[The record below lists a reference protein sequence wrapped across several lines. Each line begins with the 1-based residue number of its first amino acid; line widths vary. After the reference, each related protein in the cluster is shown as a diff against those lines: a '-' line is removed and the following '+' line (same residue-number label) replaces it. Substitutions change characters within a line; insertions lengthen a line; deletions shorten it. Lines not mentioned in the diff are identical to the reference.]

1 MSIAMLLDMAQGTYG
16 DQVAVG
22 SRHGG
27 GLTFD
32 DLARK
37 AAGGAALI
45 RASGA
50 ERVAFVGVNGPT
62 FPVLLFAS
70 ALAGTP
76 IAPLNYRLS
85 QEQLVELVAELGS
98 PYLVVDPQF
107 RDAVADT
114 GCTVI
119 GSDEWMAAA
128 GEAEPAE
135 AADVDDEETAVL
147 LFTSGTTSKPKKV
160 VLRHSNLVSYV
171 LQTVDFASADPDDAI
186 LVSVPPYHVAGVGT
200 VLTNLYAGRRMAY
213 LPNFSAPA
221 WLETVRSER
230 ITSSMLVPTMLVRIV
245 EELQGEPSG
254 ITHLRSLA
262 YGGARMPGH
271 VLEAALL
278 AFPDTGFVN
287 AYGLTETSSTI
298 AVLGPDDHRE
308 AMASSDPHVRTRLQ
322 SAGRPVP
329 GIEIQVRDEAGEVLG
344 AGAHGELW
352 VRGPQVSGEYEGIGS
367 VLDEDGWFPTRD
379 GAYVDEDGYL
389 FIIGRSDDT
398 IIRGGENIAPAE
410 IEEVLGRHPQLRDCA
425 VFGAPDDEWGERIV
439 AVVVPQEGETPDAEE
454 VRSYVRERL
463 RGSRTPDDVV
473 FWEELPYTVT
483 GKLLRGELAKQV
495 LMGRGLSS
503 AASGQQ

>member
-1 MSIAMLLDMAQGTYG
+1 MSIAMLLDMASGAYG
-16 DQVAVG
+16 DRVAIG
-22 SRHGG
+22 SRHGE
-27 GLTFD
+27 GLTYED
-32 DLARK
+32 VARR
-37 AAGGAALI
+37 AAGGASLI
-45 RASGA
+45 RATGA
-50 ERVAFVGVNGPT
+50 ERVAFVGLNGPT

-70 ALAGTP
+70 AMAGAA

-85 QEQLVELVAELGS
+85 REQLAELIAELGS
-98 PYLVVDPQF
+98 PYLVVDEAF

-119 GSDEWMAAA
+119 TSEEWMASAA
-128 GEAEPAE
+128 AAEPAE
-135 AADVDDEETAVL
+135 AAEVDDESTAVL

-171 LQTVDFASADPDDAI
+171 LQTVDFASAEAEDAI

-221 WLETVRSER
+221 WLDTVRSEQ
-230 ITSSMLVPTMLVRIV
+230 ITHSMLVPTMLVRIV
-245 EELQGEPSG
+245 EELAGTPSG
-254 ITHLRSLA
+254 ITRLRSLA

-278 AFPDTGFVN
+278 AFPETGFVN

-308 AMASSDPHVRTRLQ
+308 AMASSEAHVRARLQ

-329 GIEIQVRDEAGEVLG
+329 GIEFEVRDVAGEMLG
-344 AGAHGELW
+344 TGQHGELW
-352 VRGPQVSGEYEGIGS
+352 VRGPQVSGEYEGLGS
-367 VLDEDGWFPTRD
+367 VLDENGWFPTRD

-425 VFGAPDDEWGERIV
+425 VFGAPDDEWGEKIV
-439 AVVVPQEGETPDAEE
+439 AVVVAHEGETPDAEE
-454 VRSYVRERL
+454 LRAYVRAQL

-473 FWEELPYTVT
+473 FSDELPYTPT
-483 GKLLRGELAKQV
+483 GKLLRRELAKRV
-495 LMGRGLSS
+495 ELGAGAVSPLR
-503 AASGQQ
+503 